1 MLIVAV
7 LASQGTTVD
16 GALNT
21 FAQHIHGALRAVG
34 KTAVVWEG
42 ELVWPRPSCETEA
55 YEWTEM
61 LLAHSVDL
69 DKSTLVM

>member
-1 MLIVAV
+1 MLIVMV
-7 LASQGTTVD
+7 LGSQGTTVD

-42 ELVWPRPSCETEA
+42 ELA
-55 YEWTEM
+55 
-61 LLAHSVDL
+61 
-69 DKSTLVM
+69 